1 MAKPIKRIAVPKQ
14 TNVAKGKEDAKMI
27 MSVVQTQTLFAG
39 IVMIK

>member
-1 MAKPIKRIAVPKQ
+1 MALHLKRIAVPKQ

-27 MSVVQTQTLFAG
+27 MSAVQTQTLFAE